1 MMRNLFQKM
10 ALVTGSFAMH
20 VIVLACL
27 LPDAT
32 IHQEKKPPPTAIQA
46 VTVVLTGAA
55 GQNRL
60 PSTPSPRAPATRSRV
75 ASNGAAL
82 PTPPKPVTEALPEP
96 DTGEVYFSA
105 GSMER
110 GPSPVSEPDQSLMTE
125 SSVTGLPV
133 RLRLYID
140 RFGVVVDVT
149 VMQTSEQDQAFVDNL
164 IGMFKATAFL
174 PGRRDGVDMP
184 SYLDIELLGRQGSN

>member
-1 MMRNLFQKM
+1 MRKLLQKM

-27 LPDAT
+27 LPDASS
-32 IHQEKKPPPTAIQA
+32 HQEKKPPPTAIQA
-46 VTVVLTGAA
+46 VTLVLASAA
-55 GQNRL
+55 EQGSIGPT
-60 PSTPSPRAPATRSRV
+60 PSTRAPAIRSRV
-75 ASNGAAL
+75 GSRSAAL
-82 PTPPKPVTEALPEP
+82 PTPPKPVPEALPEP
-96 DTGEVYFSA
+96 ETGEVFFSA
-105 GSMER
+105 SSMER

-125 SSVTGLPV
+125 RSVTGLPV

-149 VMQTSEQDQAFVDNL
+149 AIQTSEQDQAFVDNL

-174 PGRRDGVDMP
+174 PGRRDGMDMP
-184 SYLDIELLGRQGSN
+184 SYLDLELLGRQGNN